1 MLSPRGR
8 LPHVIT
14 VFSEEE
20 FFFVVSSQESASS
33 IRRAPR
39 LFEEIHALRAPS
51 VFLLNRSRECD
62 RGKKCARSNL
72 MEKRGRERKEER
84 EREI

>member
-72 MEKRGRERKEER
+72 REKCVERRERGRERR
-84 EREI
+84 I